1 MKQSNR
7 LDLRQL
13 QITILYWRI
22 LMVVL
27 LWMGFGA
34 TARAQETA
42 PEYKIKAVYLYNFVQ
57 YVNWP
62 SNAFV
67 EARSPIVIGILGNDP
82 FGKTLNETVEG
93 EVVKNRK
100 LEIRYFKSVNE
111 IKDCHVLFVGA
122 SEKDRVRSIL
132 AAMKER
138 SILTVSDIDNFTL
151 QGGIIRFFTADNKI
165 RLRINLE
172 AAKTANLGISSK
184 LLQVA
189 VVVSTDPSLQ

>member
-1 MKQSNR
+1 M
-7 LDLRQL
+7 